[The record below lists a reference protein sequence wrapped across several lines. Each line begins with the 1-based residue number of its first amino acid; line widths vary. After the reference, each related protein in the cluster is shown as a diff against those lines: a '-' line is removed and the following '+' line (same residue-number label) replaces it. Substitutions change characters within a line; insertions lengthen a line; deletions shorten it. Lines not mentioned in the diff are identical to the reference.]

1 MDKSPRAALGTKS
14 DRPKERRKKT
24 FCLAAK
30 PLTFKLTT
38 ERRVDRL
45 NDPLCSPCSHLLST
59 LTFPQ
64 AVPREIHHDQSRHK
78 QLSGFTREPF
88 EAVSLPAAAAAAGR
102 LLLKHQTLLFFVFF
116 QFQQLIS
123 CISSQQ
129 LNLQRKLQETRP
141 KASLVSLHPPDPHP
155 QKNLIWW
162 SGRGIRSC
170 QAEFRL
176 SRSPSTRH
184 RMAHFIH
191 D

>member
-141 KASLVSLHPPDPHP
+141 KASLVSLHPPRPPPSEKPHLVERP
-155 QKNLIWW
+155 
-162 SGRGIRSC
+162 G
-170 QAEFRL
+170 
-176 SRSPSTRH
+176 H
-184 RMAHFIH
+184 
-191 D
+191 